1 VGLDMEVNF
10 KKVELVEGMI
20 FAINIFKG
28 LAMFLFAVL
37 DSMGFLEQDFG
48 LGLDVKIENGVLFG
62 LDEVVHAREDVL
74 DLIVDSAI
82 DLAGASV
89 LEPVDFPF
97 EQEQFYE

>member
-1 VGLDMEVNF
+1 MEVNF

-48 LGLDVKIENGVLFG
+48 LGLDVKIE
-62 LDEVVHAREDVL
+62 
-74 DLIVDSAI
+74 
-82 DLAGASV
+82 
-89 LEPVDFPF
+89 
-97 EQEQFYE
+97 